1 MEKTELFRISRGNAE
16 WLKENYADLKR
27 RYTNRWIMI
36 QNKKVVETASTFD
49 EIMKAIKKYDPNTIM
64 VEYIELD
71 QIAMFF

>member
-1 MEKTELFRISRGNAE
+1 MEKSELFRISRGNAE
-16 WLKENYADLKR
+16 WYKENYDDLKR

-49 EIMKAIKKYDPNTIM
+49 EILKAIKKYDPNKVM
-64 VEYIELD
+64 VEYIESE